1 MRIYKKII
9 KLILKSSLFVSF
21 LALIANWF
29 YLNKIGWLSLFLSSM
44 ASKDSL
50 FIIAFFLTISF
61 FSMALIFL
69 LPSINIIMFLNKD
82 DEYIL
87 KYNEVRM
94 SYTKI
99 FFIIATFSNLF
110 FILSVFFND
119 GPYSF
124 YINISLIL
132 LVISYGWYL
141 YVRGV
146 KKIVSQDLSFKQPSK
161 AKWKEI
167 EIYVIIP
174 FVFLLTLTLYSFS
187 FYMVTNGVKSNGESV
202 WIQVLYLFSVFEL
215 TIFISVVPCFVYFS
229 EVNKK
234 GWLSTIITIS
244 PVLILFVFIIPIFV
258 PSIPSLVINATM
270 KFSGVM
276 DENPHVYLVDENS
289 YPEKLFNLDLWNK
302 RILNDS
308 NKYTIDGVSMYSFG
322 ETNLV
327 CPKSIIIP
335 YKNSLSNYIYDNKED
350 GKTSDELK
358 KSAQSCIP
366 FDKKAL
372 KIVG

>member
-87 KYNEVRM
+87 KYNEVRKCRYYKENFCVTH
-94 SYTKI
+94 SNFI
-99 FFIIATFSNLF
+99 IIATFSNLF

-167 EIYVIIP
+167 
-174 FVFLLTLTLYSFS
+174 
-187 FYMVTNGVKSNGESV
+187 
-202 WIQVLYLFSVFEL
+202 
-215 TIFISVVPCFVYFS
+215 
-229 EVNKK
+229 
-234 GWLSTIITIS
+234 
-244 PVLILFVFIIPIFV
+244 
-258 PSIPSLVINATM
+258 
-270 KFSGVM
+270 
-276 DENPHVYLVDENS
+276 
-289 YPEKLFNLDLWNK
+289 
-302 RILNDS
+302 
-308 NKYTIDGVSMYSFG
+308 
-322 ETNLV
+322 
-327 CPKSIIIP
+327 
-335 YKNSLSNYIYDNKED
+335 
-350 GKTSDELK
+350 
-358 KSAQSCIP
+358 
-366 FDKKAL
+366 
-372 KIVG
+372 